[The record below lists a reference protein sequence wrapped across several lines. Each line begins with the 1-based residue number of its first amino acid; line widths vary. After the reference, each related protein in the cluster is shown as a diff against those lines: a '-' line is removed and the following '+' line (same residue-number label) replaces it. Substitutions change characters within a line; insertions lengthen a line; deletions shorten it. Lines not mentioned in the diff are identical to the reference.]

1 MPRWTVS
8 GFLALVAV
16 LVLSACEPS
25 SPSGSGPDPRTA
37 FDGALSALSGQTAVA
52 YDLAAGATLKV
63 TGKGLAQGTL
73 PLGGQQ
79 VSALRAG
86 EDLYLR
92 APAAYWQEQGMAA
105 DRAAEYGAR
114 WARSMLAFDPGWT
127 FAPAIVAQML
137 RAALPNATG
146 SSRMTLAGGLD
157 VFDIGGLR
165 ITSLPPYRVVSFE
178 SALLGPGVAR
188 TLGDAR
194 IGVLGLRSENQFGG
208 LRAAFDDDVDSLGQ
222 PFVAGPVVATTVT
235 DNTLRC
241 TAAGSCTDTLQV
253 SNKLLG
259 DAPRASARLVL
270 KSSVTS
276 SSLGGQDC
284 GQDVVTPLNGITT
297 MSCSVQ
303 FTLPRLTG
311 RAKVAAVPTVTA
323 EPVAF
328 VDTEGFKQAAA
339 AELAP

>member
-8 GFLALVAV
+8 VFLALVAA

-52 YDLAAGATLKV
+52 YDLAEGATLNV
-63 TGKGLAQGTL
+63 TGKGLVQGTL
-73 PLGGQQ
+73 PLGGQR

-86 EDLYLR
+86 GDLYLR
-92 APAAYWQEQGMAA
+92 APAEYWHEQGMAA

-127 FAPAIVAQML
+127 FAPAIVAQVL
-137 RAALPNATG
+137 RATLPSPTR
-146 SSRMTLAGGLD
+146 SSRMTLADGLD

-178 SALLGPGVAR
+178 PALLGPGVAQ
-188 TLGDAR
+188 TFGDAR
-194 IGVLGLRSENQFGG
+194 IGVLGRPPDQFGG
-208 LRAAFDDDVDSLGQ
+208 LRAAFDGDVDSLGQ
-222 PFVAGPVVATTVT
+222 PFVAGPVVAATVT

-241 TAAGSCTDTLQV
+241 TAAGACTDTLQV

-284 GQDVVTPLNGITT
+284 GQEVVTPLNGTTT
-297 MSCSVQ
+297 MSCSVR
-303 FTLPRLTG
+303 FTLPKLTG
-311 RAKVAAVPTVTA
+311 TAKVAAVPTVTA
-323 EPVAF
+323 EPVAI

-339 AELAP
+339 AELTR